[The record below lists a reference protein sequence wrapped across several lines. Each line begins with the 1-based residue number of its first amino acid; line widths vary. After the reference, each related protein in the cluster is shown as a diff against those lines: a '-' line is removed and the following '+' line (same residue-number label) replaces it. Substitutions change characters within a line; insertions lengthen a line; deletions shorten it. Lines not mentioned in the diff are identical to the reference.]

1 MVRRC
6 AGSSQRRLSVAAEPL
21 GSSGA
26 RGRRRSTVTQPPPM
40 ELLDT
45 GSITQNLYRRS
56 SAVDLNRRTSV
67 ASNGSTSTSSRQRSS
82 DLEITDKDME
92 RLLILYNSKKIE
104 LNSNSNRED
113 DLKSNSSNSKG
124 ADTFT
129 WVIFLVLG
137 ILAIFAYI
145 ICR

>member
-1 MVRRC
+1 
-6 AGSSQRRLSVAAEPL
+6 
-21 GSSGA
+21 
-26 RGRRRSTVTQPPPM
+26 M